1 VEQLNLFDTG
11 RGDRVGKEA
20 CPMSEDFL
28 LAWKVRIADYQ
39 RDVREG
45 KTAIEQPTL
54 FELPKT
60 TWHTADE
67 IDPFSLPRHPSDF
80 YRRPATVE
88 PPDDSNQ
95 GCLYFQIDHASD
107 IVLYIGETKLSA
119 RQRWLGS
126 HDCKDYVL
134 NYIELHRRYDLDVI
148 VNASFWYHV
157 PPQKKILQQWE
168 RELIYKWRPP
178 FNKEMWQFY
187 GQPFKRV

>member
-1 VEQLNLFDTG
+1 MSLFVTG
-11 RGDRVGKEA
+11 GDDRREKA
-20 CPMSEDFL
+20 TQMSEDFL
-28 LAWKVRIADYQ
+28 FAWKERIADYQ
-39 RDVREG
+39 QQVREG

-54 FELPKT
+54 FDLPQT

-80 YRRPATVE
+80 YRRPDIE

-95 GCLYFQIDHASD
+95 GCLYFQIDHVSN
-107 IVLYIGETKLSA
+107 IVLYVGETKLSA
-119 RQRWLGS
+119 RRRWLGS

-134 NYIELHRRYDLDVI
+134 NYIELHRRYDLDVA

-168 RELIYKWRPP
+168 RELIFKWRPP
-178 FNKEMWQFY
+178 FNKEMWEFY
-187 GQPFKRV
+187 GQPFGKL